1 MLVISQLNTI
11 FVKIIKMKKTRF
23 YQFTASELDMMLEY
37 LYRYL
42 PKFEESNLKSIV
54 KEIQD
59 QIYFNEWEK
68 KKLEIQKSILII
80 DDRINILKNQLEVE
94 LKRKDDLNKLLNK

>member
-1 MLVISQLNTI
+1 
-11 FVKIIKMKKTRF
+11 MKKTRF